1 MNNEYFYHQGTAV
14 TAQPH
19 PSDAAVEDMSGRLEA
34 QEILWRQ
41 RLKNLE
47 QSLQAQKE
55 VMEEQLAVL
64 AESLEAER
72 RRRRRETKRWKRK
85 ETERKRKEKEKEEK
99 RKKKERGQDIICLA
113 QEKRREGEQN
123 IEEDKAVMR
132 TTKQNKNRED
142 YAGDLGMDGSL
153 GNGGSIGTGGG
164 LKTGGSL
171 GTAGGTAP
179 DRDLASADLLKTGGM
194 CMVTAAAEVET
205 VENGLIIRTKVEDTR
220 AEVHHA
226 AEQETETGELGW
238 EEEQSWLGEAS
249 LLSTE
254 EEGEEEE
261 NMIGRA
267 ASAWEAEQRLGH
279 AFSHTSMKSEH
290 KYESPR
296 WVLTSRGSCFSIV

>member
-1 MNNEYFYHQGTAV
+1 MFSSLQGTA
-14 TAQPH
+14 QPQ
-19 PSDAAVEDMSGRLEA
+19 PSNAAVEDMSGRLEA

-47 QSLQAQKE
+47 QSLQDQKE

-72 RRRRRETKRWKRK
+72 RRRRREKKRWKRK

-99 RKKKERGQDIICLA
+99 RKKKERGQDIICLS
-113 QEKRREGEQN
+113 QEKRPEGEQTK
-123 IEEDKAVMR
+123 EENKAVMG
-132 TTKQNKNRED
+132 TTIQNKSRED
-142 YAGDLGMDGSL
+142 NAGDVGMDVSL
-153 GNGGSIGTGGG
+153 G
-164 LKTGGSL
+164 TGGSL

-179 DRDLASADLLKTGGM
+179 HRDLATADLLGTGGR

-205 VENGLIIRTKVEDTR
+205 VEDGIIIRTNVEDTR
-220 AEVHHA
+220 AQVHHA

-249 LLSTE
+249 LSME
-254 EEGEEEE
+254 EEEEE

-296 WVLTSRGSCFSIV
+296 WVLTSRCLCFSKL

>member
-1 MNNEYFYHQGTAV
+1 MNNRYVLINQQGTA
-14 TAQPH
+14 QPN
-19 PSDAAVEDMSGRLEA
+19 PNDAAVEDMTGRLEA

-55 VMEEQLAVL
+55 AKEEQLAVL

-72 RRRRRETKRWKRK
+72 RRRRRERKRWKRK
-85 ETERKRKEKEKEEK
+85 EIERKRKEKDKEEK
-99 RKKKERGQDIICLA
+99 RKRKERGQNLICLT
-113 QEKRREGEQN
+113 QEKLSEGEQN
-123 IEEDKAVMR
+123 KVEVKAVMR
-132 TTKQNKNRED
+132 TTKQNKSRENE
-142 YAGDLGMDGSL
+142 ASDLGMDGSL
-153 GNGGSIGTGGG
+153 GTGGSLETGGG
-164 LKTGGSL
+164 LEIGDTL
-171 GTAGGTAP
+171 ATAGGKAS
-179 DRDLASADLLKTGGM
+179 DRDLATANPLGTGGR

-205 VENGLIIRTKVEDTR
+205 VEDGIIMRTNVEDTR
-220 AEVHHA
+220 AQVHHA
-226 AEQETETGELGW
+226 AEQETETGELW

-249 LLSTE
+249 LSTE
-254 EEGEEEE
+254 EEEE

-296 WVLTSRGSCFSIV
+296 WVLTGRCSCC

>member
-1 MNNEYFYHQGTAV
+1 
-14 TAQPH
+14 
-19 PSDAAVEDMSGRLEA
+19 MSGRLEA

-64 AESLEAER
+64 AQSLEAEQ

-85 ETERKRKEKEKEEK
+85 ETERKRKEKEKEENRK
-99 RKKKERGQDIICLA
+99 RKERGQDLICLT
-113 QEKRREGEQN
+113 QEKRPEGEQN
-123 IEEDKAVMR
+123 KVEDKAVMR
-132 TTKQNKNRED
+132 TSKQNNNRED
-142 YAGDLGMDGSL
+142 DGVDLGMDGSL
-153 GNGGSIGTGGG
+153 GTGGSMGTAGG
-164 LKTGGSL
+164 LETGGSL

-179 DRDLASADLLKTGGM
+179 DRNLATADPLGTGGR
-194 CMVTAAAEVET
+194 CMITAAAEVET
-205 VENGLIIRTKVEDTR
+205 VEDGIIMRTNTEDTR
-220 AEVHHA
+220 AQVHHA
-226 AEQETETGELGW
+226 AEQETETGELW
-238 EEEQSWLGEAS
+238 EEEQSWLGVAS

-254 EEGEEEE
+254 EEEEEEEE

-296 WVLTSRGSCFSIV
+296 EVLTSSCLYFSMV